1 MWEDFD
7 QLVDNNLLND
17 VNKEVEKNKQNG
29 GQFEELPLGKYEIKV
44 TSLELSKSNAGD
56 PMLKACF
63 KVIQGKYTN
72 RLIFMNQ
79 VIFKND
85 NKNHKRLGMVI
96 QFLRSLDTNL
106 NIQFENFSQF
116 DQLIVQVMNEIIDQ
130 KLEYLIKIN
139 EYNNYR
145 NYKIIDVYYND

>member
-1 MWEDFD
+1 MSWEDFD

-17 VNKEVEKNKQNG
+17 VSKEVEKNKNG
-29 GQFEELPLGKYEIKV
+29 GDFEELPLGKYEIKV
-44 TSLELSKSNAGD
+44 NSLELSKSKAGD

-85 NKNHKRLGMVI
+85 NKNHKRLGMAI
-96 QFLRSLDTNL
+96 QFLKSLDTSL

-130 KLEYLIKIN
+130 NIEYLIEIN
-139 EYNNYR
+139 ENNNYR
-145 NYKIIDVYYND
+145 NYKIIDVYEE